1 MSAIRDLVGG
11 GDAGC
16 AAPDER
22 AGSTNPLGRLADAVL
37 GDRKSQGRRPEHLRG
52 GPGPQGADGG
62 VAFADQFLSEQAL
75 RGNLLGADDP
85 HFSTLPGGP
94 TTRGAPPL
102 GSFGG
107 AEDVEE
113 FLRYREALDAS
124 AARAPP
130 GAARH
135 PAGPMPPPP
144 DHPALTAALRSAVA
158 TTTPDA
164 SPRTTHPPPPPP
176 PGDLRELSPLEK
188 TTIRDRSAIMARHLN
203 GASEAE
209 VRARL
214 ARALSPLR
222 IDAGLADARGMMDGP
237 RSAGGHANAE
247 AAANARAGWAREFSR
262 ENAWASEFARMRV
275 GEAAGAGSG
284 AGARS
289 GGAAWANEY
298 AAARGGGSETAG
310 EKNEWASEFAE
321 QQTPGG
327 AWASEFREAQDATA
341 TEAAREG
348 GPTAAQAETAA
359 QARGLV
365 ETLSQNADPKFQNSE
380 FLRFMSRMSKG
391 EIVVEGDAVKE
402 TGVSNAEPA
411 PAHVKAGAAWAREF
425 GAEQANN
432 GGWAKEFADSGGA
445 AAQWAAQF
453 EIEALKQRHENS
465 ERNAAQMWADEFANV
480 PDEWA
485 KEFEDH
491 VSSRPDWINENV
503 WDQVAKEDQAL
514 KRAERSTYV
523 FTDPNP
529 YLGRADALE
538 LGKRLFREGNLSEA
552 SLALEAAVRA
562 DASLCE
568 AWRLLGT
575 THAENDD
582 DRRAIAAMTKANEA
596 DPTDANVLLALGVS
610 HTNELDDAEATGY
623 MRAWLRQQP
632 RFAAIEAEHEAS
644 NAASGVTDTPAS
656 VLHLFKRA
664 AAVAPNDADVLSV
677 LGVLAHLVRDYDAA
691 VDAFNAAL
699 RVAPSDYSLWNKLGA
714 TQANS
719 ARSADA
725 MSAYQRALDLKP
737 NYVRAWCNM
746 GIGYANQGK
755 YEESVKYYVRALS
768 MNPNA
773 ESAWGYLRISLGC
786 CGRIELMEAVDRKDL
801 EVLQREFP
809 L

>member
-52 GPGPQGADGG
+52 GPGPPGADGG

-237 RSAGGHANAE
+237 R
-247 AAANARAGWAREFSR
+247 
-262 ENAWASEFARMRV
+262 EFARMRV

-402 TGVSNAEPA
+402 TG
-411 PAHVKAGAAWAREF
+411 
-425 GAEQANN
+425 
-432 GGWAKEFADSGGA
+432 
-445 AAQWAAQF
+445 
-453 EIEALKQRHENS
+453 
-465 ERNAAQMWADEFANV
+465 FANV